1 MRSQGRSNEC
11 CKQCAGVGCQGPPAS
26 NVDNLG
32 IGPVGEDRNFKVWIH
47 ISSTPLINGIG
58 GPREKVDRP
67 VGLDAHVIHEIEEVG
82 QASGVDIG

>member
-1 MRSQGRSNEC
+1 MRT
-11 CKQCAGVGCQGPPAS
+11 
-26 NVDNLG
+26 G
-32 IGPVGEDRNFKVWIH
+32 IPRYGTH

-67 VGLDAHVIHEIEEVG
+67 VGLDAHAIHEIEEVG